1 MTLPA
6 THTANAT
13 TPSPGE
19 AGFEIF
25 PWNAKFETGIDVVD
39 AQHRTLVTLLNR
51 MAQQF
56 IDGSTEAQTR
66 QILGELADYAEHHFS
81 TEEAVWLAAFGQ
93 DAHLHSH
100 QQSHRAFFEHIA
112 HLQAGQRPFQEVLDD
127 LFGYLSS
134 WLAFHI
140 LDSDKRMAKAAQAM
154 KEGLPLAQAHERANE
169 EMRGATATLIQTVL
183 DMYRKI
189 SAQALSLMH
198 ERHAR
203 IQAEQAVGRIQQ
215 ERDRQ
220 QLATELAGQL
230 LAAPLGEIEPAL
242 NTLLAHTGEALGVD
256 RALVFQIDATG
267 QRWSG
272 THGWCRRGIQKL
284 AEDIHR
290 RDMDAHTQWWF
301 TQLQRVGHIRI
312 DRTDRMPPEAATP
325 SRLLR
330 QSGTQSVCAMP
341 LLADQTLLGF
351 MTLDAVRAP
360 RTWSDDDLAW
370 LRLMANL
377 VTSTLL
383 RQRAEQAQRDN
394 LQRFEALFES
404 IADAVVVADDAT
416 GTVVSANAQ
425 AATLFGRPVA
435 QLVGL
440 HFTQLHP
447 PQIHATEPDKFE
459 QRVNPDTTGAQ
470 LHETL
475 IRHADGRDIPV
486 EISSGRR
493 YKQNGKSYQVGVFRD
508 ISERNAQQAALVA
521 AERRLNA
528 ILNKMPAGVVAADI
542 ATGQFYLVND
552 EFCRMLGYTREELLG
567 KTPAFIHPPEEMA
580 RIATEFGRIAQ
591 GEVPLAQNITVLR
604 KNGSRFPVDI
614 QPVEFELD
622 GVRTVLGVFI
632 DVTRIH
638 DAMSA
643 LQASEARLRT
653 LVNTL
658 PDFVWLKD
666 ANGVYLL
673 CNPMFERFFGASE
686 AAIVGKTDHDFVPQ
700 ALADAFRANDQAAMA
715 ANRPRVNEEWVP
727 MADSGR
733 RILLETT
740 KVPIHS
746 ADGQLI
752 GVLGIGHDITAQ
764 RQLQQDLQEAL
775 LFMRET
781 QRIAGTG
788 GWKANPETGVVKWT
802 EEVYHMVEHPL
813 DEPPTLTQ
821 GLVYYAPDELPDI
834 TADLH
839 NAWTHNQP
847 FVRHCRMHTRTGRP
861 FWAELRCTGRVST
874 PDGDTLVGTF
884 QDITERKQ
892 AEAEL
897 EQHRHH
903 LTELVQA
910 RTAELALAKEAA
922 ETANQAKSTFLANM
936 SHEIRTPLNAI
947 IGFSQILE
955 RDQALDSH
963 QQEQVHTIARSGQH
977 LLGLINDILDLS
989 KIEAGRLQLNLSDF
1003 NLHLLLDDMAKIFGL
1018 RAEAKGL
1025 YVQLERGAQVPV
1037 QVHGDEGKLRQVL
1050 INLLGNAVKFTH
1062 TGSITLRAGL
1072 ASGSLNGQPAQVWL
1086 EVEDTGPGISQADQ
1100 ALLFQPFQQAEA
1112 GRKSGGGTGLG
1123 LSISQRLLHLMGGTI
1138 QLRSTP
1144 GQGTCFHVQ
1153 LPLPG
1158 VQATEP
1164 LHPRTLADNLAHARL
1179 APGSAPVRVLVVDD
1193 LPDNRRLL
1201 HDVLTPAGFSVL
1213 QAANG
1218 VEALALFEQHA
1229 PHVVLMDMRMPVMD
1243 GYEATRRIKASAS
1256 GAHTPVV
1263 AVTASALEDDRQA
1276 ILDCGVDAY
1285 MSKPVEPARLF
1296 GKLQQLLHLH
1306 YESPAGQQPEGHH
1319 TTTLSPE
1326 RIQASVHAGLRQRMC
1341 QALEQGDMA
1350 QLNGHLAQ
1358 LLTQEPTVAEA
1369 LLKLANDFEY
1379 DVLQQLLACPGNE
1392 SKP

>member
-6 THTANAT
+6 THTAPAT
-13 TPSPGE
+13 TPSAGE

-25 PWNAKFETGIDVVD
+25 PWNANFETGIDVVD
-39 AQHRTLVTLLNR
+39 AQHRTLVALLNR

-56 IDGSTEAQTR
+56 IDGSTEVQTH

-112 HLQAGQRPFQEVLDD
+112 HLQAGQRPFQAVLDD

-140 LDSDKRMAKAAQAM
+140 LDSDKRMAKAAQAV
-154 KEGLPLAQAHERANE
+154 KDGLPLAQAHEWADE

-230 LAAPLGEIEPAL
+230 LATPHSEIDPAL

-267 QRWSG
+267 QQWSG

-284 AEDIHR
+284 AEEIHR
-290 RDMDAHTQWWF
+290 RDMDAHSQWWF

-330 QSGTQSVCAMP
+330 ESGTQSVCAMP
-341 LLADQTLLGF
+341 LMADQTLLGF
-351 MTLDAVRAP
+351 MTLDAVRTP

-404 IADAVVVADDAT
+404 IADAVVVADGAT

-425 AATLFGRPVA
+425 AATLFGRPVE

-459 QRVNPDTTGAQ
+459 QQVNPDTTGAQ

-521 AERRLNA
+521 AERRLNT
-528 ILNKMPAGVVAADI
+528 ILNKIPAGVVAADI

-567 KTPAFIHPPEEMA
+567 KTPAHIHPPEEMA

-638 DAMSA
+638 DAISA
-643 LQASEARLRT
+643 
-653 LVNTL
+653 L

-673 CNPMFERFFGASE
+673 CNPMFERFLGASE

-715 ANRPRVNEEWVP
+715 ANSPRVNEEWVTL
-727 MADSGR
+727 ADSGQR
-733 RILLETT
+733 VLLETT
-740 KVPIHS
+740 KVPLRD
-746 ADGQLI
+746 ANGQLM

-802 EEVYHMVEHPL
+802 EEVYRMVEHPL

-861 FWAELRCTGRVST
+861 FWVELRCTGRVST

-892 AEAEL
+892 TEAEL

-1025 YVQLERGAQVPV
+1025 HVQLERGAQVPV

-1062 TGSITLRAGL
+1062 MGSITLRAGL
-1072 ASGSLNGQPAQVWL
+1072 AAGSLNGQPAQVWL

-1193 LPDNRRLL
+1193 MPDNRRLL

-1256 GAHTPVV
+1256 GARTPVV

-1296 GKLQQLLHLH
+1296 GKLQQLLQLN
-1306 YESPAGQQPEGHH
+1306 YASPAGQPEGHH

-1379 DVLQQLLACPGNE
+1379 EAMQQLLACPGTE

>member
-6 THTANAT
+6 THTAPAT
-13 TPSPGE
+13 TPSAGE

-25 PWNAKFETGIDVVD
+25 PWNANFETGIDVVD
-39 AQHRTLVTLLNR
+39 AQHRTLVALLNR

-56 IDGSTEAQTR
+56 IDGSTEVQTH

-112 HLQAGQRPFQEVLDD
+112 HLQAGQRPFQAVLDD

-140 LDSDKRMAKAAQAM
+140 LDSDKRMAKAAQAV
-154 KEGLPLAQAHERANE
+154 KDGLPLAQAHEWADA
-169 EMRGATATLIQTVL
+169 EMQGATATLIQTVL

-230 LAAPLGEIEPAL
+230 LATPHSEIDPAL

-267 QRWSG
+267 QQWSG

-284 AEDIHR
+284 AEEIHR
-290 RDMDAHTQWWF
+290 RDMDAHSQWWF

-330 QSGTQSVCAMP
+330 ESGTQSVCAMP
-341 LLADQTLLGF
+341 LMADQTLLGF
-351 MTLDAVRAP
+351 MTLDAVRTP

-404 IADAVVVADDAT
+404 IADAVVVADGAT

-425 AATLFGRPVA
+425 AATLFGRPVE

-459 QRVNPDTTGAQ
+459 QQVNPDTTGAQ

-521 AERRLNA
+521 AERRLNT
-528 ILNKMPAGVVAADI
+528 ILNKIPAGVVAADI

-567 KTPAFIHPPEEMA
+567 KTPAHIHPPEEMA

-638 DAMSA
+638 DAISA
-643 LQASEARLRT
+643 
-653 LVNTL
+653 L

-673 CNPMFERFFGASE
+673 CNPMFERFLGASE

-715 ANRPRVNEEWVP
+715 ANSPRVNEEWVTL
-727 MADSGR
+727 ADSGQR
-733 RILLETT
+733 VLLETT
-740 KVPIHS
+740 KVPLRD
-746 ADGQLI
+746 ANGQLM

-802 EEVYHMVEHPL
+802 EEVYRMVEHPL

-861 FWAELRCTGRVST
+861 FWVELRCTGRVST

-892 AEAEL
+892 TEAEL

-1025 YVQLERGAQVPV
+1025 HVQLERGAQVPV

-1158 VQATEP
+1158 GQATEP

-1193 LPDNRRLL
+1193 MPDNRRLL

-1256 GAHTPVV
+1256 GARTPVV

-1296 GKLQQLLHLH
+1296 GKLQQLLQLN
-1306 YESPAGQQPEGHH
+1306 YASPAGQPEGHH

-1379 DVLQQLLACPGNE
+1379 EAMQQLLACPGTE

>member
-13 TPSPGE
+13 TPSAGE
-19 AGFEIF
+19 AKFEIF
-25 PWNAKFETGIDVVD
+25 PWNANFETGIDVVD
-39 AQHRTLVTLLNR
+39 AQHRTLVALLNR

-112 HLQAGQRPFQEVLDD
+112 HLQAGQRPFQAVLDD

-154 KEGLPLAQAHERANE
+154 KEGLPLAQAHERADE
-169 EMRGATATLIQTVL
+169 EMHGATATLIQTVL

-242 NTLLAHTGEALGVD
+242 NTLLAHAGEALGVD
-256 RALVFQIDATG
+256 RALVFLVDSTG
-267 QRWSG
+267 QQWSG
-272 THGWCRRGIQKL
+272 THGWCRAGVSAIPAQVDSQIL
-284 AEDIHR
+284 S
-290 RDMDAHTQWWF
+290 AHMQWWIDE
-301 TQLQRVGHIRI
+301 LLHKGALCI
-312 DRTDRMPPEAATP
+312 DRTDQMPTQGYSPA
-325 SRLLR
+325 RLLQ
-330 QSGTQSVCAMP
+330 QSGTQSVCSVP
-341 LLADQTLLGF
+341 LLGQDQLLGF
-351 MTLDAVRAP
+351 VALDAVLAP

-435 QLVGL
+435 ELVGL

-447 PQIHATEPDKFE
+447 PQIHTTEPDKFE
-459 QRVNPDTTGAQ
+459 QRVNPDTTGAH

-493 YKQNGKSYQVGVFRD
+493 YQQNGKFYQVGVFRD
-508 ISERNAQQAALVA
+508 ISERKAQQAALVA
-521 AERRLNA
+521 AERRLNT

-542 ATGQFYLVND
+542 ATRQFYLVND

-567 KTPAFIHPPEEMA
+567 KTPAFIHPPEEMR
-580 RIATEFGRIAQ
+580 RIAAVFGRIAQ
-591 GEVPLAQNITVLR
+591 GEGPLAQNITVLR

-653 LVNTL
+653 LVNTM
-658 PDFVWLKD
+658 PDYVWLKD

-673 CNPMFERFFGASE
+673 CNQSFERFYGAAE
-686 AAIVGKTDHDFVPQ
+686 ADIVGKTDHDFVPQ
-700 ALADAFRANDQAAMA
+700 ELADSFRANDQAAMV
-715 ANRPRVNEEWVP
+715 ANSPKVNEEWVP

-740 KVPIHS
+740 KVPLHD
-746 ADGQLI
+746 ANGQLM

-874 PDGDTLVGTF
+874 PAGDTLVGTF

-1025 YVQLERGAQVPV
+1025 HVQLERGAQVPV

-1072 ASGSLNGQPAQVWL
+1072 ASGGLNGQPAQVWL

-1123 LSISQRLLHLMGGTI
+1123 LSISQRLLHLMGGAI

-1256 GAHTPVV
+1256 GARTPVV

-1296 GKLQQLLHLH
+1296 GKLQQLLQLN
-1306 YESPAGQQPEGHH
+1306 YASPAGQPEGHH

-1341 QALEQGDMA
+1341 QALEQGDMV

-1358 LLTQEPTVAEA
+1358 VLTQEPTVAEA

-1379 DVLQQLLACPGNE
+1379 NVLQQLLACPGNE
-1392 SKP
+1392 SNP

>member
-13 TPSPGE
+13 TPSAGE
-19 AGFEIF
+19 AKFEIF
-25 PWNAKFETGIDVVD
+25 PWNANFETGIDVVD
-39 AQHRTLVTLLNR
+39 AQHRTLVALLNR

-140 LDSDKRMAKAAQAM
+140 LDSDKRMAKAAQAV
-154 KEGLPLAQAHERANE
+154 KEGLPLTQAHERADA
-169 EMRGATATLIQTVL
+169 EMQGATATLIQTVL

-203 IQAEQAVGRIQQ
+203 IQAEQAVSRIQ
-215 ERDRQ
+215 
-220 QLATELAGQL
+220 
-230 LAAPLGEIEPAL
+230 
-242 NTLLAHTGEALGVD
+242 
-256 RALVFQIDATG
+256 
-267 QRWSG
+267 
-272 THGWCRRGIQKL
+272 
-284 AEDIHR
+284 
-290 RDMDAHTQWWF
+290 
-301 TQLQRVGHIRI
+301 
-312 DRTDRMPPEAATP
+312 
-325 SRLLR
+325 
-330 QSGTQSVCAMP
+330 
-341 LLADQTLLGF
+341 
-351 MTLDAVRAP
+351 
-360 RTWSDDDLAW
+360 
-370 LRLMANL
+370 
-377 VTSTLL
+377 
-383 RQRAEQAQRDN
+383 
-394 LQRFEALFES
+394 
-404 IADAVVVADDAT
+404 
-416 GTVVSANAQ
+416 
-425 AATLFGRPVA
+425 
-435 QLVGL
+435 
-440 HFTQLHP
+440 
-447 PQIHATEPDKFE
+447 
-459 QRVNPDTTGAQ
+459 
-470 LHETL
+470 
-475 IRHADGRDIPV
+475 
-486 EISSGRR
+486 
-493 YKQNGKSYQVGVFRD
+493 
-508 ISERNAQQAALVA
+508 
-521 AERRLNA
+521 
-528 ILNKMPAGVVAADI
+528 
-542 ATGQFYLVND
+542 
-552 EFCRMLGYTREELLG
+552 
-567 KTPAFIHPPEEMA
+567 
-580 RIATEFGRIAQ
+580 
-591 GEVPLAQNITVLR
+591 
-604 KNGSRFPVDI
+604 
-614 QPVEFELD
+614 
-622 GVRTVLGVFI
+622 
-632 DVTRIH
+632 
-638 DAMSA
+638 
-643 LQASEARLRT
+643 
-653 LVNTL
+653 
-658 PDFVWLKD
+658 
-666 ANGVYLL
+666 
-673 CNPMFERFFGASE
+673 
-686 AAIVGKTDHDFVPQ
+686 
-700 ALADAFRANDQAAMA
+700 
-715 ANRPRVNEEWVP
+715 
-727 MADSGR
+727 
-733 RILLETT
+733 
-740 KVPIHS
+740 
-746 ADGQLI
+746 
-752 GVLGIGHDITAQ
+752 
-764 RQLQQDLQEAL
+764 
-775 LFMRET
+775 
-781 QRIAGTG
+781 
-788 GWKANPETGVVKWT
+788 
-802 EEVYHMVEHPL
+802 
-813 DEPPTLTQ
+813 
-821 GLVYYAPDELPDI
+821 
-834 TADLH
+834 
-839 NAWTHNQP
+839 
-847 FVRHCRMHTRTGRP
+847 
-861 FWAELRCTGRVST
+861 
-874 PDGDTLVGTF
+874 
-884 QDITERKQ
+884 
-892 AEAEL
+892 
-897 EQHRHH
+897 
-903 LTELVQA
+903 QA

-1025 YVQLERGAQVPV
+1025 HVQLERGAQVPV

-1112 GRKSGGGTGLG
+1112 GRKSSGGTGLG
-1123 LSISQRLLHLMGGTI
+1123 LSISQRLLHLMGGTF

-1164 LHPRTLADNLAHARL
+1164 LHPRTLADNL

-1256 GAHTPVV
+1256 GARTPVV

-1285 MSKPVEPARLF
+1285 LSKPVEPTRLF
-1296 GKLQQLLHLH
+1296 SKLQQLLHLH

-1319 TTTLSPE
+1319 AATTLSPE
-1326 RIQASVHAGLRQRMC
+1326 RIQASVPAGLRQRMC
-1341 QALEQGDMA
+1341 QALEQGDMV

-1392 SKP
+1392 SNP

>member
-6 THTANAT
+6 THTAPT
-13 TPSPGE
+13 TSSAAGE

-25 PWNAKFETGIDVVD
+25 PWNANFETGIDVVD
-39 AQHRTLVTLLNR
+39 AQHRTLVALLNR

-56 IDGSTEAQTR
+56 IDGSTEVQTR

-93 DAHLHSH
+93 DAHLDSH
-100 QQSHRAFFEHIA
+100 QQRHRAFFEHIA
-112 HLQAGQRPFQEVLDD
+112 HLQVGQRPFQEVLDD

-140 LDSDKRMAKAAQAM
+140 LDSDKRMAKAAQAV
-154 KEGLPLAQAHERANE
+154 KDGLPLTQAHERANE

-230 LAAPLGEIEPAL
+230 LATPHSEIDPAL

-284 AEDIHR
+284 AEEIHR

-416 GTVVSANAQ
+416 GTVVSVNAQ

-521 AERRLNA
+521 AERRLNT
-528 ILNKMPAGVVAADI
+528 ILNKIPAGVVAADI
-542 ATGQFYLVND
+542 ATRQFYLVND

-567 KTPAFIHPPEEMA
+567 KTPAFIHPPEEMR
-580 RIATEFGRIAQ
+580 RIAAEFGRIAQ
-591 GEVPLAQNITVLR
+591 GEGPLAQNITVLR

-733 RILLETT
+733 RVLLETT

-963 QQEQVHTIARSGQH
+963 QQEQVHT
-977 LLGLINDILDLS
+977 
-989 KIEAGRLQLNLSDF
+989 
-1003 NLHLLLDDMAKIFGL
+1003 
-1018 RAEAKGL
+1018 
-1025 YVQLERGAQVPV
+1025 VPV
-1037 QVHGDEGKLRQVL
+1037 HPPA
-1050 INLLGNAVKFTH
+1050 IP
-1062 TGSITLRAGL
+1062 I
-1072 ASGSLNGQPAQVWL
+1072 GQA
-1086 EVEDTGPGISQADQ
+1086 
-1100 ALLFQPFQQAEA
+1100 
-1112 GRKSGGGTGLG
+1112 
-1123 LSISQRLLHLMGGTI
+1123 
-1138 QLRSTP
+1138 
-1144 GQGTCFHVQ
+1144 
-1153 LPLPG
+1153 
-1158 VQATEP
+1158 
-1164 LHPRTLADNLAHARL
+1164 
-1179 APGSAPVRVLVVDD
+1179 
-1193 LPDNRRLL
+1193 
-1201 HDVLTPAGFSVL
+1201 
-1213 QAANG
+1213 QAAG
-1218 VEALALFEQHA
+1218 
-1229 PHVVLMDMRMPVMD
+1229 
-1243 GYEATRRIKASAS
+1243 
-1256 GAHTPVV
+1256 
-1263 AVTASALEDDRQA
+1263 
-1276 ILDCGVDAY
+1276 
-1285 MSKPVEPARLF
+1285 
-1296 GKLQQLLHLH
+1296 
-1306 YESPAGQQPEGHH
+1306 
-1319 TTTLSPE
+1319 
-1326 RIQASVHAGLRQRMC
+1326 
-1341 QALEQGDMA
+1341 
-1350 QLNGHLAQ
+1350 
-1358 LLTQEPTVAEA
+1358 
-1369 LLKLANDFEY
+1369 
-1379 DVLQQLLACPGNE
+1379 
-1392 SKP
+1392 

>member
-1 MTLPA
+1 MQ
-6 THTANAT
+6 NF
-13 TPSPGE
+13 TP
-19 AGFEIF
+19 
-25 PWNAKFETGIDVVD
+25 
-39 AQHRTLVTLLNR
+39 
-51 MAQQF
+51 
-56 IDGSTEAQTR
+56 
-66 QILGELADYAEHHFS
+66 
-81 TEEAVWLAAFGQ
+81 
-93 DAHLHSH
+93 
-100 QQSHRAFFEHIA
+100 
-112 HLQAGQRPFQEVLDD
+112 
-127 LFGYLSS
+127 
-134 WLAFHI
+134 
-140 LDSDKRMAKAAQAM
+140 
-154 KEGLPLAQAHERANE
+154 PL
-169 EMRGATATLIQTVL
+169 
-183 DMYRKI
+183 RK
-189 SAQALSLMH
+189 
-198 ERHAR
+198 
-203 IQAEQAVGRIQQ
+203 V
-215 ERDRQ
+215 
-220 QLATELAGQL
+220 
-230 LAAPLGEIEPAL
+230 
-242 NTLLAHTGEALGVD
+242 
-256 RALVFQIDATG
+256 
-267 QRWSG
+267 
-272 THGWCRRGIQKL
+272 
-284 AEDIHR
+284 
-290 RDMDAHTQWWF
+290 
-301 TQLQRVGHIRI
+301 
-312 DRTDRMPPEAATP
+312 
-325 SRLLR
+325 
-330 QSGTQSVCAMP
+330 
-341 LLADQTLLGF
+341 
-351 MTLDAVRAP
+351 
-360 RTWSDDDLAW
+360 
-370 LRLMANL
+370 
-377 VTSTLL
+377 
-383 RQRAEQAQRDN
+383 
-394 LQRFEALFES
+394 
-404 IADAVVVADDAT
+404 
-416 GTVVSANAQ
+416 
-425 AATLFGRPVA
+425 
-435 QLVGL
+435 
-440 HFTQLHP
+440 
-447 PQIHATEPDKFE
+447 
-459 QRVNPDTTGAQ
+459 
-470 LHETL
+470 
-475 IRHADGRDIPV
+475 
-486 EISSGRR
+486 
-493 YKQNGKSYQVGVFRD
+493 SYQVGVFRD

-567 KTPAFIHPPEEMA
+567 KTPAHIHPPEEMA
-580 RIATEFGRIAQ
+580 RIAAEFGRIAR

-632 DVTRIH
+632 DVTRVH

-653 LVNTL
+653 LVNTM

-666 ANGVYLL
+666 TDGVYLL
-673 CNPMFERFFGASE
+673 CNRAFERFYGAAE
-686 AAIVGKTDHDFVPQ
+686 ADIVGKTDHDFVPQ
-700 ALADAFRANDQAAMA
+700 ELADSFRANDQAAMA
-715 ANRPRVNEEWVP
+715 ANSPRVNEEWVP

-733 RILLETT
+733 RVLLETT

-922 ETANQAKSTFLANM
+922 EAANQAKSTFLANM

-1025 YVQLERGAQVPV
+1025 HVQLERGAQVPV

-1072 ASGSLNGQPAQVWL
+1072 ASGGLNGQPAQVWL

-1256 GAHTPVV
+1256 GARTPVV

-1296 GKLQQLLHLH
+1296 GKLQQLLQLN
-1306 YESPAGQQPEGHH
+1306 YASPAGQPEGHH

-1326 RIQASVHAGLRQRMC
+1326 RIRASVHAGLRQRMC
-1341 QALEQGDMA
+1341 QALEQGDMV

-1392 SKP
+1392 SNP